1 MDERGRLIMGYM
13 GRILRVD
20 LGNRTVLYE
29 PLNRKWARDFIGG
42 RGLGMRYLFEE
53 VDPNCDPMGPD
64 NKLIMMTGPLTG
76 TSAPTGARYMV
87 MTKSPLTGAVTCSNS
102 GGHFPA
108 ALKKSGIDGIIF
120 EGCAEEPVYLYVTAE
135 GAELRSA
142 KHLWG
147 KDTHQTTDILKKE
160 TQKKAKVACIGPAGE
175 KGVLFAGIMNDKD
188 RAAGRSGV
196 GAVMGAKGLKAVVVV
211 GALEVPL
218 ADKVTFHGH
227 VKTYLSKFK
236 ESYKDQPPPLRTYG
250 TAITIIGTQN
260 AGVFPTRNFQQGTFE
275 KWEEIGGEALTE
287 KFLVKPAA
295 CFSCPIACGRV
306 TRITEGPYQGEGEG
320 PEYET
325 VYALGSNCGIGDLAA
340 LTKANYICNEMGMD
354 TISMGSTIACA
365 MEMYEKG
372 ILSESQIGRPLPFGD
387 AEGLVE
393 MCRKTAA
400 MEGFGKELAMGSLR
414 LATAHGCPELAVVS
428 KGQEFAG
435 YDPRGEK
442 GMGLAYATS
451 NIGATHMRGDPAY
464 IELLGVPMLVDPLA
478 LDGKAQLVKDW
489 QDVFALIDSAG
500 LCVFFSIRNLVTPTK
515 DIRPD
520 GLLKL
525 LNAAT
530 GATYDV
536 DELVRA
542 GERIISLERLFLKR
556 AGFGAKDDALPKRI
570 TSEPLPD
577 GPAKG
582 QVCELDRMLPEYY
595 TLRGWTD
602 DGCPGDET
610 LKTLGLDTV

>member
-1 MDERGRLIMGYM
+1 MPVSGLRAKREFCCRYHERPGSGR
-13 GRILRVD
+13 
-20 LGNRTVLYE
+20 
-29 PLNRKWARDFIGG
+29 
-42 RGLGMRYLFEE
+42 
-53 VDPNCDPMGPD
+53 
-64 NKLIMMTGPLTG
+64 
-76 TSAPTGARYMV
+76 S
-87 MTKSPLTGAVTCSNS
+87 
-102 GGHFPA
+102 
-108 ALKKSGIDGIIF
+108 
-120 EGCAEEPVYLYVTAE
+120 
-135 GAELRSA
+135 
-142 KHLWG
+142 
-147 KDTHQTTDILKKE
+147 
-160 TQKKAKVACIGPAGE
+160 
-175 KGVLFAGIMNDKD
+175 
-188 RAAGRSGV
+188 RSGV
-196 GAVMGAKGLKAVVVV
+196 GPSWARSGSKRGGYGRFE
-211 GALEVPL
+211 GALGRRERFSRACENL
-218 ADKVTFHGH
+218 CRKVKRELQGPAPAA
-227 VKTYLSKFK
+227 S
-236 ESYKDQPPPLRTYG
+236 DLRHCHYRYRHSERGRFPHPDFSRAHLKNGKRSVGGPYG
-250 TAITIIGTQN
+250 KIS
-260 AGVFPTRNFQQGTFE
+260 
-275 KWEEIGGEALTE
+275 GEAHCL
-287 KFLVKPAA
+287 FQLSHRMRQGYPDY
-295 CFSCPIACGRV
+295 GR
-306 TRITEGPYQGEGEG
+306 TLSGEGEG

-325 VYALGSNCGIGDLAA
+325 VYALGSNCGVGDLAA

-354 TISMGSTIACA
+354 TISMGATVACA

-387 AEGLVE
+387 AEGLIE

-414 LATAHGCPELAVVS
+414 LATAYGCPDLAVVS

-500 LCVFFSIRNLVTPTK
+500 LCVFFSVRNLVTPTR

-530 GATYDV
+530 GAKYDV
-536 DELVRA
+536 DALVRA

-570 TSEPLPD
+570 TGEPLPD

-582 QVCELDRMLPEYY
+582 HVCELNRMLPEYY

-602 DGCPGDET
+602 DGGPGDET
-610 LKTLGLDTV
+610 LKTLGLEKL